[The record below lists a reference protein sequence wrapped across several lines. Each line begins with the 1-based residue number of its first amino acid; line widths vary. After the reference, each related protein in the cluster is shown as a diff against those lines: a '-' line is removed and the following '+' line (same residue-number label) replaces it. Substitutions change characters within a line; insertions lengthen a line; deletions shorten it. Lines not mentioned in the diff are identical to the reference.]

1 MNNPI
6 IERELIGTL
15 RTRKAAVLL
24 IGLGVA
30 FALLIIVRWPSDA
43 RVELNGTQ
51 SRAVFKVF
59 GYGLMT
65 SLLFLAPVFP
75 ANSIV
80 REKNQG
86 TLELLLNSTMGPLK
100 IYFGKFVGVL
110 GFVLLLLLMSVPSAA
125 ACFAMGG
132 VSLVNDIGMLYAL
145 LAVIAVQC
153 TTLSLM
159 VSSYV
164 NSNDAA
170 LRMTYGAVL
179 AVSVLTLGPHL
190 FLQGTGGLSA
200 TIADWLRCVSPIA
213 AMMEV
218 LGHGDIGGQGRVN
231 VESVATRYNGLALL
245 SSLVCAGITISRLNH
260 RIFDTARDQ
269 GQITDELSTLERV
282 IRRAIFLVD
291 PQRRKSGIGLLT
303 NPIMVKEFRCRRFGR
318 LSWTIRLVLLCAVIS
333 LSLTLAATMGTV
345 DWGVETIGGIMVL
358 LQVALIVLL
367 TPSIAAGL
375 ISTEI
380 ESGGWDL
387 LRMTPLS
394 TGVILRGKL
403 MSVVW
408 TLLLILLATLPGYG
422 VMILIKPG
430 LVTQV
435 VDVLRC
441 LLLTA
446 VFALAL
452 SAATSSLTRTTA
464 AATVISYTIL
474 ITLCAGTMLIWMGQD
489 APFGFSTVQNA
500 LMLNPMA
507 AALNVIE
514 TPGFENYRLVPGNWW
529 IIGSTTVA
537 LMLIF
542 TLRVHRLTKPE

>member
-43 RVELNGTQ
+43 RVELNGAQ

-59 GYGLMT
+59 GYGLLT

-100 IYFGKFVGVL
+100 IYFGKLVGVL
-110 GFVLLLLLMSVPSAA
+110 GFVLLLLMMSVPSAA
-125 ACFAMGG
+125 ACYVMGG
-132 VSLVNDIGMLYAL
+132 VSLTNDIGMLYGL
-145 LAVIAVQC
+145 LAIIALQC

-164 NSNDAA
+164 NSNDSA

-179 AVSVLTLGPHL
+179 GLAVLTLGPHL
-190 FLQGTGGLSA
+190 FLQGSGGLSA
-200 TIADWLRCVSPIA
+200 TIADWLRCFSPIA

-231 VESVATRYNGLALL
+231 IESVASRYYGLALTT
-245 SSLVCAGITISRLNH
+245 SLGFAGVTISRLNH

-269 GQITDELSTLERV
+269 GQITDELNALDRV
-282 IRRAIFLVD
+282 IRRMIFIVD

-318 LSWTIRLVLLCAVIS
+318 LSWTIRLVLVCAVIS
-333 LSLTLAATMGTV
+333 LTLTWATTMGTV

-430 LVTQV
+430 LLTQV
-435 VDVLRC
+435 VDVMRC

-452 SAATSSLTRTTA
+452 SAAVSSLTRTTA
-464 AATVISYTIL
+464 AATVAT
-474 ITLCAGTMLIWMGQD
+474 TTGATVTAAGPI
-489 APFGFSTVQNA
+489 
-500 LMLNPMA
+500 A
-507 AALNVIE
+507 AALEVGGADHAV
-514 TPGFENYRLVPGNWW
+514 TVGVP
-529 IIGSTTVA
+529 T
-537 LMLIF
+537 
-542 TLRVHRLTKPE
+542 R

>member
-1 MNNPI
+1 MSNPI

-15 RTRKAAVLL
+15 RTRKAAILL
-24 IGLGVA
+24 IGLAVT

-51 SRAVFKVF
+51 SRAVFKIF
-59 GYGLMT
+59 GYGLLT

-86 TLELLLNSTMGPLK
+86 TLELLLNSTMGPLR
-100 IYFGKFVGVL
+100 IYIGKLVGVL
-110 GFVLLLLLMSVPSAA
+110 GFVLLLLMMSVPSAA
-125 ACFAMGG
+125 ACYAMGG
-132 VSLVNDIGMLYAL
+132 VSLGSDIGMLYGLLTVVAL
-145 LAVIAVQC
+145 QC

-164 NSNDAA
+164 NSNDSA

-179 AVSVLTLGPHL
+179 ALSVLTLGPHL
-190 FLQGTGGLSA
+190 FLQGTGGLTA
-200 TIADWLRCVSPIA
+200 NIADWLRCVSPIA

-218 LGHGDIGGQGRVN
+218 LGHGDIGAQGRVN
-231 VESVATRYNGLALL
+231 AESVASRYYGLALL
-245 SSLVCAGITISRLNH
+245 TSFGFAGITISRLNH

-269 GQITDELSTLERV
+269 GKITDEMSTLDRV

-333 LSLTLAATMGTV
+333 LALTWAATMGTV

-380 ESGGWDL
+380 DSGGCDL

-408 TLLLILLATLPGYG
+408 TLLLILLATLPGY
-422 VMILIKPG
+422 
-430 LVTQV
+430 
-435 VDVLRC
+435 
-441 LLLTA
+441 
-446 VFALAL
+446 
-452 SAATSSLTRTTA
+452 
-464 AATVISYTIL
+464 
-474 ITLCAGTMLIWMGQD
+474 
-489 APFGFSTVQNA
+489 
-500 LMLNPMA
+500 
-507 AALNVIE
+507 
-514 TPGFENYRLVPGNWW
+514 
-529 IIGSTTVA
+529 
-537 LMLIF
+537 
-542 TLRVHRLTKPE
+542 